1 MKKKWLIGLSILG
14 LLLIT
19 IVLFHTYEQKNS
31 HTATEEVSSANT
43 KKAYFKATPTIY
55 LHGYGAGARSSAG
68 MIAYAERYNGAHK
81 VLTAKISPAGKVE
94 LQGNWPRKTKRPLIQ
109 VILQDNK
116 NSNYYTTREWFYNLI
131 LCLKQKYHIKQYN
144 TVAHSMGNIMTLA
157 YQLKYGKDSN
167 LPRLKKQVN
176 LGAPFNGII
185 GIDEEPNHNYLL
197 KNGRPKYMTQSYKY
211 FLMHRHSFPN
221 NVSILN
227 IFGNKEDGTNSDDD
241 VSCVSA
247 QSLRYLL
254 RGKGKYH
261 EIEIKGANGQ
271 HSKLHENYK
280 VDRIIGQF
288 LWSK

>member
-19 IVLFHTYEQKNS
+19 IVLFHAFEQKNS
-31 HTATEEVSSANT
+31 HTATDEVSSANT
-43 KKAYFKATPTIY
+43 EKAHFKATPTIY

-68 MIAYAERYNGAHK
+68 MIAYAEQHNDAHK

>member
-1 MKKKWLIGLSILG
+1 MKKKWLIGVSILG

-19 IVLFHTYEQKNS
+19 IVLFHAFEQKNS
-31 HTATEEVSSANT
+31 HTATDEVSSVNT
-43 KKAYFKATPTIY
+43 EKAHFKATPTIY

-68 MIAYAERYNGAHK
+68 MIAYAERHNGAHK

>member
-1 MKKKWLIGLSILG
+1 
-14 LLLIT
+14 
-19 IVLFHTYEQKNS
+19 
-31 HTATEEVSSANT
+31 
-43 KKAYFKATPTIY
+43 
-55 LHGYGAGARSSAG
+55 
-68 MIAYAERYNGAHK
+68 
-81 VLTAKISPAGKVE
+81 
-94 LQGNWPRKTKRPLIQ
+94 
-109 VILQDNK
+109 
-116 NSNYYTTREWFYNLI
+116 
-131 LCLKQKYHIKQYN
+131 
-144 TVAHSMGNIMTLA
+144 
-157 YQLKYGKDSN
+157 
-167 LPRLKKQVN
+167 
-176 LGAPFNGII
+176 
-185 GIDEEPNHNYLL
+185 
-197 KNGRPKYMTQSYKY
+197 
-211 FLMHRHSFPN
+211 MHRHSFPN